1 MQSLAWFKP
10 TSLLTKAHYS
20 WDGKKYMPSSKIIFT
35 DSNLQKRKLLKKYF
49 YSLCMV
55 HPSVVYVLKFGL
67 QLGW

>member
-35 DSNLQKRKLLKKYF
+35 DSNLQKRKLLKKI
-49 YSLCMV
+49 L
-55 HPSVVYVLKFGL
+55 L
-67 QLGW
+67 